1 MEVIFNGRVQLVK
14 LFNPQFTP
22 APEFKEI
29 FEKIQALKKK
39 GLEPQQKSSEFYA
52 DPEKKIYALD
62 NKGNRLLKYAVAFIT
77 PEERMESGNS
87 NWINVSRHAPLTKD
101 GKLQL
106 TNKNLALRVRIV
118 EDDEDETHIFKQIE
132 YVSAETAEAG
142 FKK

>member
-52 DPEKKIYALD
+52 DPEKKVYALD
-62 NKGNRLLKYAVAFIT
+62 AKGNRLLKYAVAFIT

-87 NWINVSRHAPLTKD
+87 NWINVSRHAPLKD
-101 GKLQL
+101 GKIQL
-106 TNKNLALRVRIV
+106 ANPNLALRVRIV

>member
-1 MEVIFNGRVQLVK
+1 MEVMFNGRVQLIK

-52 DPEKKIYALD
+52 DQEKKTYALD
-62 NKGNRLLKYAVAFIT
+62 EKGNRLLKYAVAFCT
-77 PEERMESGNS
+77 PEERMESKEAA
-87 NWINVSRHAPLTKD
+87 WINVSKHAPIKD
-101 GKLQL
+101 GKIQL
-106 TNKNLALRVRIV
+106 NDPRLALRVRII

-132 YVSAETAEAG
+132 FVSAETAEAG